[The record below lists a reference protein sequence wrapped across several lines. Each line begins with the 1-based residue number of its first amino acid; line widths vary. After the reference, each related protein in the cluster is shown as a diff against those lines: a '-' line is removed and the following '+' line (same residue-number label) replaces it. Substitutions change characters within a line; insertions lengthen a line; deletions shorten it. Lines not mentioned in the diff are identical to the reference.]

1 MKRVFKLFSRFFFFL
16 FSSYHRLHSK
26 TTKNVIQLLRTH
38 SSSQIT
44 TIETKKM
51 TESGHFHRDIEQ
63 HTYYEERL
71 KNKDIRSMPVG
82 NERLAALRDLGA
94 TFDEGQH
101 RTTKIATPSGTP
113 KLPTFVDASQIEVSI
128 LLSFFGI

>member
-1 MKRVFKLFSRFFFFL
+1 
-16 FSSYHRLHSK
+16 
-26 TTKNVIQLLRTH
+26 
-38 SSSQIT
+38 
-44 TIETKKM
+44 M

-101 RTTKIATPSGTP
+101 RTTKIATPTGTP
-113 KLPTFVDASQIEVSI
+113 KLPTFVDASQIEVKKLI
-128 LLSFFGI
+128 LCPLFLCPFFFVCTNSSFSVLLIVSTPAKEIQPILCVNDFE